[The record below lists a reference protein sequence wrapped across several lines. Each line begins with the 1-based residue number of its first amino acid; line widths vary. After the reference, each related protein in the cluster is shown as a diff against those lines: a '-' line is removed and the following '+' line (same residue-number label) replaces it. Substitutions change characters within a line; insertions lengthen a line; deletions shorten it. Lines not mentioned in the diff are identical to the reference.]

1 MEAEASGARS
11 DPVAFRFRVASENS
25 QTSSDLSNARLVC
38 ARQPRYRGVR
48 NAAAPGEGIMSNQRQ
63 LFDRRELLRSSAALL
78 GSSLLVSDAVERY
91 PKDVNTNSRPSD
103 LKITDLRVAIVV
115 KPGPSP
121 CPLIRIDTNQGV
133 SGLGEVRD
141 GASPTYALFLKS
153 RLLGENPLQIDKL
166 FRKIKQFGGH
176 ARQGGGVC
184 AVEMALWDI
193 AGKVYNVPVYAML
206 GGKFRDKI
214 RLYADT
220 EESRDP
226 KIYAQRMKERKEG
239 MSLTWLKMDL
249 GIEMVAD
256 TPGTVTNPTDINQW
270 EAHQL
275 PHPLLGM
282 EVTDKG
288 IAMLEQY
295 VAAVRDAVGIEI
307 PLSMDHLGHLGVKSI
322 IRLGKAYEKYNLSW
336 MEDVVPWNF
345 TELLKQISNESPT
358 PILTGE
364 DIYLKEP
371 FRVLCENYAVSKIH
385 PDLATSG
392 GILETHKIGDMA
404 EDYGVPMAMHFA
416 GTPVCC
422 MANVHCAAAT
432 QNFLALEHHSLDVPW
447 WSSLVQEGVNKSI
460 VQRGFI
466 DVPDRPG
473 LGVTLNEDVVRQ
485 HLAPGTGYFE
495 PTPQWDNERSWDRLW
510 S

>member
-1 MEAEASGARS
+1 MSKNG
-11 DPVAFRFRVASENS
+11 
-25 QTSSDLSNARLVC
+25 
-38 ARQPRYRGVR
+38 RQ
-48 NAAAPGEGIMSNQRQ
+48 EC
-63 LFDRRELLRSSAALL
+63 DRREMLKASALMMGGGVL
-78 GSSLLVSDAVERY
+78 IGEPLVAY
-91 PKDVNTNSRPSD
+91 PKGVNTNSRPSK
-103 LKITDLRVAIVV
+103 LKITDLRVATIV

-121 CPLIRIDTNQGV
+121 CPIIRIDTDQGV
-133 SGLGEVRD
+133 YGLGEVRD

-153 RLLGENPLQIDKL
+153 RIVGEDPLHLDKL
-166 FRKIKQFGGH
+166 FRRIKQFGGH

-184 AVEMALWDI
+184 AIEMALWDI
-193 AGKVYNVPVYAML
+193 AGKVYNAPVYAML
-206 GGKFRDKI
+206 GGGKFRDKVRI
-214 RLYADT
+214 YADT
-220 EESRDP
+220 EESKDP
-226 KIYAQRMKERKEG
+226 NVYGQRMKERKEVMG
-239 MSLTWLKMDL
+239 ITWLKMDL

-256 TPGTVTNPTDINQW
+256 TAGTVTNPTDIQQW
-270 EAHQL
+270 GMYQQ
-275 PHPLLGM
+275 PHPLLAM
-282 EVTDKG
+282 EVTEKG

-295 VAAVRDAVGIEI
+295 VAAVRDAVGMEI

-336 MEDVVPWNF
+336 MEDVIPW
-345 TELLKQISNESPT
+345 TYTDLLKQISDESPT

-371 FRVLCENYAVSKIH
+371 FEVLCARHAVSKIH

-404 EDYGVPMAMHFA
+404 EEYGVPMAMHFA
-416 GTPVCC
+416 GTPVSC

-432 QNFLALEHHSLDVPW
+432 ENFLALENHSLDVPW
-447 WSSLVQEGVNKSI
+447 WSSLVQEGAKMPIVNH
-460 VQRGFI
+460 GWI

-485 HLAPGTGYFE
+485 HLAPGSGYFE
-495 PTPQWDNERSWDRLW
+495 PTSQWDHERSWDRLW

>member
-1 MEAEASGARS
+1 MNKNVCDGLDRRNLLKTSALALGGSLLLGDSAEA
-11 DPVAFRFRVASENS
+11 
-25 QTSSDLSNARLVC
+25 
-38 ARQPRYRGVR
+38 
-48 NAAAPGEGIMSNQRQ
+48 
-63 LFDRRELLRSSAALL
+63 
-78 GSSLLVSDAVERY
+78 Y
-91 PKDVNTNSRPSD
+91 PMAVNTNSSPST
-103 LKITDLRVAIVV
+103 LKITDMRVATVV

-121 CPLIRIDTNQGV
+121 CPIVRIDTNQGV
-133 SGLGEVRD
+133 YGLGEVRD
-141 GASPTYALFLKS
+141 GASATYALFLKN
-153 RLLGENPLQIDKL
+153 RIVGENPLQLDRI

-193 AGKVYNVPVYAML
+193 AGKVYNTPAYMMVG

-214 RLYADT
+214 RVYADT
-220 EESRDP
+220 TESKDP
-226 KIYAQRMKERKEG
+226 KVYAQRMKERKESMG
-239 MSLTWLKMDL
+239 ITWLKMDL
-249 GIEMVAD
+249 GIEMVSD
-256 TPGTVTNPTDINQW
+256 TPGTVTGPSNLSEW
-270 EAHQL
+270 EQNQL
-275 PHPLLGM
+275 PHPFLAM

-295 VAAVRDAVGIEI
+295 VAAVRDAVGMEI

-336 MEDVVPWNF
+336 IEDVIPW
-345 TELLKQISNESPT
+345 TYTDLLKQISDESPT
-358 PILTGE
+358 PVLTGE

-371 FRVLCENYAVSKIH
+371 FKVLCEKRAVSKIH

-404 EDYGVPMAMHFA
+404 EEYGVPMAMHFA
-416 GTPVCC
+416 GTPVSC

-432 QNFLALEHHSLDVPW
+432 QNFLALENHSLDVPW
-447 WSSLVQEGVNKSI
+447 WSSMVQEYTSTPLVKHGW
-460 VQRGFI
+460 I
-466 DVPDRPG
+466 DVPERPG
-473 LGVTLNEDVVRQ
+473 LGVTLNDDVVKQ

-495 PTPQWDNERSWDRLW
+495 PTPQWDQERSWDRLW

>member
-1 MEAEASGARS
+1 MHRREVLKTSAAALGTLLGAEAIEAY
-11 DPVAFRFRVASENS
+11 P
-25 QTSSDLSNARLVC
+25 
-38 ARQPRYRGVR
+38 
-48 NAAAPGEGIMSNQRQ
+48 
-63 LFDRRELLRSSAALL
+63 L
-78 GSSLLVSDAVERY
+78 G
-91 PKDVNTNSRPSD
+91 VNTNSRSSK
-103 LKITDLRVAIVV
+103 LKITDLRVATIV

-121 CPLIRIDTNQGV
+121 CPLVRIDTDQGV
-133 SGLGEVRD
+133 YGLGEVRD

-153 RLLGENPLQIDKL
+153 RILGENPLQIDKI

-184 AVEMALWDI
+184 AIEMALWDI
-193 AGKVYNVPVYAML
+193 AGKVYDAPVYAML
-206 GGKFRDKI
+206 GGKFRDKVRI
-214 RLYADT
+214 YADT
-220 EESRDP
+220 TESKDP
-226 KIYAQRMKERKEG
+226 KVYAQRMKERKEKMG
-239 MSLTWLKMDL
+239 LTWLKMDL
-249 GIEMVAD
+249 GVEMVSD
-256 TPGTVTNPTDINQW
+256 TPGTVTAQSDLSQW
-270 EAHQL
+270 DMTQL
-275 PHPLLGM
+275 PHPLLAM

-295 VAAVRDAVGIEI
+295 VAAVRDAVGMEI

-336 MEDVVPWNF
+336 MEDVIPW
-345 TELLKQISNESPT
+345 TYTDLLKQIADASPT

-371 FRVLCENYAVSKIH
+371 FRVLCESHAVGKIH

-404 EDYGVPMAMHFA
+404 EEYGVPMAMHFA
-416 GTPVCC
+416 GTPVSC

-432 QNFLALEHHSLDVPW
+432 QNFLALENHSLDVPW
-447 WSSLVQEGVNKSI
+447 WSSMVQEGARSPI
-460 VQRGFI
+460 VDHGWI

-485 HLAPGTGYFE
+485 HLQPGTGYFE
-495 PTPQWDNERSWDRLW
+495 PTTQWDHERSWDRLW